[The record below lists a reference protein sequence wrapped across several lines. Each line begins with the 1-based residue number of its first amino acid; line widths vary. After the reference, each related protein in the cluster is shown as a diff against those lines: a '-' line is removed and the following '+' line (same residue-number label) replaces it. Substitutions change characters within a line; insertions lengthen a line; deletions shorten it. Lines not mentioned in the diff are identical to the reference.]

1 MHWEAQVTLD
11 QAFEWLAQ
19 NHGRIYF
26 QKPNDYTT
34 KVIVMAP
41 IPGRMTSF
49 MVVSEY
55 GDLVP
60 AEGIMERL
68 VEHVDAIQNRMQD
81 VSDGTDPEID

>member
-1 MHWEAQVTLD
+1 MNLD

-26 QKPNDYTT
+26 QKPNEYTT
-34 KVIVMAP
+34 KVIVTAP

-49 MVVSEY
+49 MVISEY
-55 GDLVP
+55 GDLIP

-81 VSDGTDPEID
+81 VSDGTDLEID